1 MEKILVTGGAGF
13 IGSNL
18 VDKLVQKDC
27 EVYVVDDLSMGKRS
41 NLPRSEHV
49 HFFQRS
55 IIDFDFMEKLLV
67 REQFEYIFLMAA
79 VASVAD
85 TVVHP
90 YSTHRVNQDA
100 DVFLLEV
107 IRKNNL
113 KPKKVLFT
121 SSAAVY
127 GDDPQLPKGEMS
139 RINPLSPYAID
150 KYATERF
157 VINYGKLYGINT
169 VATRFFNVY
178 GPKQNPKSP
187 YSGVLSIIADCL
199 SSGSPFNVFGD
210 GEQTRDFVYID
221 DVVAALMLL
230 IRSEN
235 TNGYVY
241 NVATGISTDLNE
253 VISIFEKVSEKKLTV
268 VHKDPRKGD
277 IKYSV
282 ADVTRLSNLGYE
294 AMVPITVGLRR
305 YWNFL

>member
-1 MEKILVTGGAGF
+1 
-13 IGSNL
+13 
-18 VDKLVQKDC
+18 
-27 EVYVVDDLSMGKRS
+27 
-41 NLPRSEHV
+41 
-49 HFFQRS
+49 
-55 IIDFDFMEKLLV
+55 
-67 REQFEYIFLMAA
+67 
-79 VASVAD
+79 
-85 TVVHP
+85 
-90 YSTHRVNQDA
+90 
-100 DVFLLEV
+100 
-107 IRKNNL
+107 
-113 KPKKVLFT
+113 
-121 SSAAVY
+121 
-127 GDDPQLPKGEMS
+127 MS